1 MPVRATDHRFMMEEP
16 MKFGDCLNDVLRTT
30 FDQCLEADE
39 LITTNFETPHND
51 RITLRTKVVDAIEN

>member
-1 MPVRATDHRFMMEEP
+1 MMEEP
-16 MKFGDCLNDVLRTT
+16 LEFGDSLNDVLRTT